1 MERHTYTELAGMD
14 EEALRTTYKSIAQAH
29 KPLKKYHFRTT
40 VANLLKQLCESGYCA
55 ESASGGG
62 HGSTL
67 PLPAAK
73 KVKAANSGPQ
83 NLVGLR
89 TKLNE
94 TLQALNTHSL
104 HAEAA
109 ALEVKIA
116 QAEEVGVTVAG
127 DATKLS
133 DLEREFAGM
142 DESVKGYKAYGIKL
156 VEDIKGIGLPDA
168 AVTLYALACCRC
180 DGRLLTHAVVPRS
193 QGIWRGNG
201 IIKAPIACEE
211 SQPAPRTASVPLM
224 GPGSQVIQQFALVP
238 LLPFKNPSTESQ
250 KAKNNLFYQ
259 NKKLFIEH
267 FQVTLERQYLESNL
281 KHAQD
286 ARDAARAALT
296 AKRAAVAQMK
306 KDVESALDGLQERQR
321 AINEAS
327 GTPAA
332 RRGRPAAAVSID
344 DAVDQATQDFDI
356 TDSEDSE

>member
-1 MERHTYTELAGMD
+1 MAT
-14 EEALRTTYKSIAQAH
+14 
-29 KPLKKYHFRTT
+29 
-40 VANLLKQLCESGYCA
+40 A

-73 KVKAANSGPQ
+73 KVKACPA

-89 TKLNE
+89 TKLSE

-133 DLEREFAGM
+133 DLEREFTGM
-142 DESVKGYKAYGIKL
+142 DESVKGYKARGIKL
-156 VEDIKGIGLPDA
+156 VEDINGIGLPDA

-201 IIKAPIACEE
+201 IIKAPIACED
-211 SQPAPRTASVPLM
+211 SQPAPREASVPLM

-281 KHAQD
+281 KHA
-286 ARDAARAALT
+286 RDAARAALT

-306 KDVESALDGLQERQR
+306 NDVESALDGLQERQR

-327 GTPAA
+327 GTSA
-332 RRGRPAAAVSID
+332 RPRGQPAAAVSID

-356 TDSEDSE
+356 ADSDDSE